1 MTQKEKDWQNAKTI
15 PRNSG
20 FGAWGPRRQM
30 PALRLKRG
38 NRSVR
43 TLLLR
48 GTAVFLLLV
57 FATIFL
63 HGNWPVALLW
73 VSGGVGLWALFEERK
88 RQRDRADMLSAVEAM
103 GEDQFQSYT
112 ADLLRAQGYGVLK
125 TAGLGSRHID
135 FLLTRGKGNCV
146 CRLQR
151 QTRQVCRS
159 VVAEVLA
166 GMEMYGCENAMIVT
180 NQRFTLPARL
190 LARQF
195 GCVLIDRTGLAN
207 LVAQHRHGHRVLPF
221 HREETARLRRRK

>member
-15 PRNSG
+15 PRGSG
-20 FGAWGPRRQM
+20 YGAWGPRRQM

-38 NRSVR
+38 NRSAR

-48 GTAVFLLLV
+48 GTAIFLLLV

-88 RQRDRADMLSAVEAM
+88 RRRERADMLSEVEAM
-103 GEDQFQSYT
+103 GEEQFQSYI
-112 ADLLRAQGYGVLK
+112 AALLCAQGYGVLK
-125 TAGLGSRHID
+125 TTGPRSRHID
-135 FLLTRGKGNCV
+135 FLLTRGKGSCV

-151 QTRQVCRS
+151 QTRRVCRS

-166 GMEMYGCENAMIVT
+166 GMEMYGCGNAIIVT
-180 NQRFTLPARL
+180 NRRFTLPARL
-190 LARQF
+190 LARQV
-195 GCVLIDRTGLAN
+195 GCVLIDCSGLAS